1 MLPKAESAH
10 ESFPETRGQSDKG
23 TIVFQGFKKRLV
35 GLGRSLP
42 LPEKQGSSFECH
54 TNGFNGQFKPHRKH
68 SKMRQ
73 NPQPGNREN
82 QDGGYGFWFQKCPS
96 LPHTSISDR

>member
-1 MLPKAESAH
+1 
-10 ESFPETRGQSDKG
+10 
-23 TIVFQGFKKRLV
+23 
-35 GLGRSLP
+35 
-42 LPEKQGSSFECH
+42 
-54 TNGFNGQFKPHRKH
+54 
-68 SKMRQ
+68 MRQ